1 MNAKG
6 RLAFLDA
13 DIEKAGETVY
23 PEFHAYFSKDGIR
36 DLRPVHHGLFEPEDE
51 IIQLG
56 HGMSPLDGTGWSRD
70 GVI

>member
-13 DIEKAGETVY
+13 DIEKAGEIVY

-36 DLRPVHHGLFEPEDE
+36 DLQPVHHGLFEPED
-51 IIQLG
+51 
-56 HGMSPLDGTGWSRD
+56 SPPNYCLTIEDAWSKDRW
-70 GVI
+70 VF